1 MPDDSFTTLRRIQR
15 AVTDY
20 KNAHRTWVTEKVDE
34 LGFIWDRT
42 IYTSTLDPELQKLLD
57 DIHAWI
63 SSAAKGEH
71 NA

>member
-1 MPDDSFTTLRRIQR
+1 MPDDNFTVLRRIQR

-20 KNAHRTWVTEKVDE
+20 KNAHRTWEIKQVDE

-42 IYTSTLDPELQKLLD
+42 IYTSTLDPELQKLLN
-57 DIHAWI
+57 DIHEWI
-63 SSAAKGEH
+63 SSAAKGET